1 MNTVPP
7 VASGLRLLLAEDH
20 PINQKV
26 ASLLLQRQGFQ
37 VDIVEN
43 GQEVLDVLAHTHY
56 DVVLLDMQMPVMD
69 GMETAWRLNHDPALQ
84 PRPYLIALTAN
95 ALHGVREECIAAG
108 MDDYLSK
115 PIDMKAMRAAL
126 ERAALHLGRPLFD
139 APAEQPTA
147 PTGHPVPAVRFRTG
161 VA

>member
-1 MNTVPP
+1 MQTAPNP
-7 VASGLRLLLAEDH
+7 ASGLRLLLAEDH

-43 GQEVLDVLAHTHY
+43 GQEVLDALVHTRY
-56 DVVLLDMQMPVMD
+56 DVILLDMQMPVMD
-69 GMETAWRLNHDPALQ
+69 GIETAWHLNHDLALQ

-95 ALHGVREECIAAG
+95 AVHGVRDECLRAG

-115 PIDMKAMRAAL
+115 PIDQKALGAAL
-126 ERAALHLGRPLFD
+126 ERAALHLGIPLCD
-139 APAEQPTA
+139 TPVAPAQPL
-147 PTGHPVPAVRFRTG
+147 PTVRLRTG